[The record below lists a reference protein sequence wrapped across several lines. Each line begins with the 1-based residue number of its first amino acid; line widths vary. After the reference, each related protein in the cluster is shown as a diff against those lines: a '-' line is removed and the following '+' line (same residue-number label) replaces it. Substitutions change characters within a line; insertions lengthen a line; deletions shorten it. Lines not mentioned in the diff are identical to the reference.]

1 MRKLYRNTAIVTAV
15 FVLALASM
23 LGVSYYQMQHVSPL
37 ESEVMETLKALNE
50 SNDENQKLQQQIRQ
64 LDLLSR
70 KAYFVQEGQ
79 LKTGIYL
86 LVGMVTVLVA
96 CLALYYKDTKNLPEK
111 ELDPIDE
118 WMTKS
123 HARKYLSWAAGAAAL
138 VGIAVFI
145 FQSVGTKALTAQSD
159 DVEDKSEMPQEGTEA
174 VQDSLQEI
182 ALAQADSL
190 KAASKR
196 EENDACIGYPERE
209 QARPKVKAASKRE
222 QSGNFSSYAEQKQA
236 RPKVKA
242 DSTII
247 VKIDSAKVVETDTAV
262 VAEELPE
269 LKIASKAFR
278 GNNSS
283 GTSSA
288 RGIATSWNLKSKK
301 NILWQSTVPKH
312 GYNSPVITGHNV
324 FITGAD
330 EQARELYCFDVWTGE
345 LKWTVKADGISGSPS
360 SMPKVNDDT
369 GLAASTVATNGSE
382 VAAIFATGDV
392 ICANMDGKRLWAK
405 NIGLPDNH
413 YGYASSLLMFGNILI
428 IQYQNNSDARI
439 LALNTKNGN
448 QVWSKATKDKIAWS
462 SPIIAKLGGKSTL
475 VVMGNPAI
483 AAYNPGDGAELW
495 RVDCMSGEVG
505 SSPASADGLVFGASE
520 YATCIAID
528 GATGETLWE
537 ASDYLPECSSLAATK
552 DFVFCA
558 TSYGMV
564 CAYDARTGEVKKE
577 HDLTTPFYS
586 SPVVVD
592 GKVYLFSNSGKVYIF
607 KSSTFDLITSF
618 ETGEKTFATPAFTD
632 GMMIVRTDE
641 SLYCV
646 KREK

>member
-1 MRKLYRNTAIVTAV
+1 MRKLYRNIAIVTAV
-15 FVLALASM
+15 FMLALVVM
-23 LGVSYYQMQHVSPL
+23 LGVSYYQMQQVSPL
-37 ESEVMETLKALNE
+37 ETGVMETLKELNE
-50 SNDENQKLQQQIRQ
+50 SNDDNQKLQQQIRE

-86 LVGMVTVLVA
+86 LIAMALVLVA
-96 CLALYYKDTKNLPEK
+96 CLNLYYKDTKNLPDK

-118 WMTKS
+118 WLIRS
-123 HARKYLSWAAGAAAL
+123 QARKYIGWASVVAAVAGI
-138 VGIAVFI
+138 GII
-145 FQSVGTKALTAQSD
+145 GFQSIDIKALMAQN
-159 DVEDKSEMPQEGTEA
+159 DKNEGSGE
-174 VQDSLQEI
+174 VQNDS
-182 ALAQADSL
+182 
-190 KAASKR
+190 
-196 EENDACIGYPERE
+196 
-209 QARPKVKAASKRE
+209 
-222 QSGNFSSYAEQKQA
+222 
-236 RPKVKA
+236 
-242 DSTII
+242 
-247 VKIDSAKVVETDTAV
+247 TAV
-262 VAEELPE
+262 VADSLQIEAIAQVDSLKTDSMSVVEADSTAVEDEMPE

-283 GTSSA
+283 GSSSA
-288 RGIATSWNLKSKK
+288 RGIATSWNLSSKK
-301 NILWQSTVPKH
+301 NILWQSSIPKH
-312 GYNSPVITGHNV
+312 GYNSPVITGRNV

-330 EQARELYCFDVWTGE
+330 NSARELYCFDVWTGE

-360 SMPKVNDDT
+360 TMPKVNADT
-369 GLAASTVATNGSE
+369 GLAASTVATNGTE

-392 ICANMDGKRLWAK
+392 ICADMEGKRLWAK

-413 YGYASSLLMFGNILI
+413 YGYASSLLMFGNTLI
-428 IQYQNNSDARI
+428 IQYQNNSNAKI
-439 LALNTKNGN
+439 LALNAKNGN
-448 QVWSKATKDKIAWS
+448 QVWSKSPKDKIAWS
-462 SPIIAKLGGKSTL
+462 SPIIATLGGKSAL

-483 AAYNPGDGAELW
+483 AAYNPGNGAEMW
-495 RVDCMSGEVG
+495 RVDCMTGEVG
-505 SSPASADGLVFGASE
+505 SSPASAGGVVYGASE
-520 YATCIAID
+520 YSKCIAID

-552 DFVFCA
+552 DLVFCA

-564 CAYDARTGEVKKE
+564 CAYDAKTGEVKKE

-618 ETGEKTFATPAFTD
+618 ETGEKTFATPAFTE
-632 GMMIVRTDE
+632 GMMLVRTDK

-646 KREK
+646 KKN

>member
-1 MRKLYRNTAIVTAV
+1 M
-15 FVLALASM
+15 
-23 LGVSYYQMQHVSPL
+23 
-37 ESEVMETLKALNE
+37 
-50 SNDENQKLQQQIRQ
+50 
-64 LDLLSR
+64 
-70 KAYFVQEGQ
+70 
-79 LKTGIYL
+79 
-86 LVGMVTVLVA
+86 
-96 CLALYYKDTKNLPEK
+96 
-111 ELDPIDE
+111 
-118 WMTKS
+118 
-123 HARKYLSWAAGAAAL
+123 
-138 VGIAVFI
+138 
-145 FQSVGTKALTAQSD
+145 
-159 DVEDKSEMPQEGTEA
+159 
-174 VQDSLQEI
+174 QDSLQEI

-209 QARPKVKAASKRE
+209 
-222 QSGNFSSYAEQKQA
+222 QA

-564 CAYDARTGEVKKE
+564 CAYDAKTGEVKKE

-632 GMMIVRTDE
+632 GMMIVRTDQ